1 MKDFCDPVRI
11 GHMANN
17 WKKAKNFE
25 DLCELS
31 AQWCEGKFENT
42 LTYLGKPDPES
53 EAILPILIQCN
64 RAGFFTTFS
73 QPGSGNPAEGEAQRA
88 TVHGYADE
96 DLARRLY
103 SLGLETGLLVL
114 AFPPGYDNDVNIPI
128 TVQDFQ
134 IYTWHG
140 MTDGQPEKED
150 YRNQLTKDAYHSLLT
165 SWQVILIDTEWGREE
180 LLWECLKEVIDGK
193 ESMFSTIPPE
203 ELDLE
208 TDFVC

>member
-1 MKDFCDPVRI
+1 
-11 GHMANN
+11 MANI
-17 WKKAKNFE
+17 WRTAKGFE

-53 EAILPILIQCN
+53 KPILPILSQCN

-73 QPGSGNPAEGEAQRA
+73 QPGMGNPAEGSAQRA

-96 DLARRLY
+96 ELARRLY
-103 SLGLETGLLVL
+103 AIGLETGILVL
-114 AFPPGYDNDVNIPI
+114 AFPPGYDSESHIPI
-128 TVQDFQ
+128 TVEDFQ

-140 MTDGQPEKED
+140 MTDAQTEKED

-165 SWQVILIDTEWGREE
+165 SWQLILIDTEWGREE
-180 LLWECLKEVIDGK
+180 LLWECLQEVVDGK
-193 ESMFSTIPPE
+193 ETAFSTIPPE

>member
-1 MKDFCDPVRI
+1 M
-11 GHMANN
+11 GHMANI
-17 WKKAKNFE
+17 WKTAKGFE

-53 EAILPILIQCN
+53 EAILPTLIQCN

-103 SLGLETGLLVL
+103 SLGLETGLLAL

-128 TVQDFQ
+128 TVQEFQ

-150 YRNQLTKDAYHSLLT
+150 YRNQLTKEAYHSLLT

-180 LLWECLKEVIDGK
+180 LLWECLQEVIDGK
-193 ESMFSTIPPE
+193 ESMFSTAPPE